1 MENGKIGSLIY
12 RLRVGQGLGQEEL
25 CRGLC
30 SKAALSRFE
39 TGERMP
45 DRLLLNALM
54 QRMGKAADQLATVL
68 SADEYAYFVW
78 KKQALNAVG
87 QKDMIGLE
95 LLLEKQE
102 ALTPKVNEVLQR
114 QFYYRMKAVL
124 AEGDPEKSIE
134 LQRKALMLT
143 IPDLRAGHM
152 QQNLI
157 SAEEMR
163 IILVLAEQML
173 KAGQE
178 EEACRLL
185 LEIAE
190 YAQAHYGDRDVRVKI
205 YPKAV
210 KLAAPILIRQKRC
223 PECMFLCRRAVELLC
238 WQGILYDL
246 AELME
251 AYLQCCGMGF
261 AGERQKY
268 YEKQLGALKEV
279 YREYGVDFCKTEN
292 VVSGYGSQEIY
303 LVDEVIKM
311 SRAGSS
317 FSQEVLSEG
326 ICTPETLSR
335 VESGRRAPNRGNFYA
350 LMEKLDVSLDYYNA
364 RLDTDDFLLLEKKRV
379 LDRAMAQAKWSEAQ
393 KLLDELKSGLDMTR
407 TLNLQILTADENS
420 IMFWNGRLAPEEFMR
435 ACENALGCAQ
445 EEWREERFWKQF
457 LTNFKVKILNDLAA
471 AYRKKKRCKE
481 AAFIWEHI
489 LEQLEQSH
497 VELADRYLS
506 AMLVI
511 GNLALCYGE
520 MGKLGDCLN
529 MCEKGMR
536 LCFDAGKGVRIAK
549 LLSTK
554 AEVLYLLGDGQNSRK
569 YFVQAYYL
577 SSLMG
582 TDGTTNYIKKFYSE
596 NFSGKEEWY

>member
-12 RLRVGQGLGQEEL
+12 RLRIGQGLGQEEL

-223 PECMFLCRRAVELLC
+223 PE
-238 WQGILYDL
+238 
-246 AELME
+246 
-251 AYLQCCGMGF
+251 
-261 AGERQKY
+261 
-268 YEKQLGALKEV
+268 
-279 YREYGVDFCKTEN
+279 
-292 VVSGYGSQEIY
+292 
-303 LVDEVIKM
+303 
-311 SRAGSS
+311 
-317 FSQEVLSEG
+317 
-326 ICTPETLSR
+326 
-335 VESGRRAPNRGNFYA
+335 
-350 LMEKLDVSLDYYNA
+350 
-364 RLDTDDFLLLEKKRV
+364 
-379 LDRAMAQAKWSEAQ
+379 
-393 KLLDELKSGLDMTR
+393 
-407 TLNLQILTADENS
+407 
-420 IMFWNGRLAPEEFMR
+420 
-435 ACENALGCAQ
+435 
-445 EEWREERFWKQF
+445 
-457 LTNFKVKILNDLAA
+457 
-471 AYRKKKRCKE
+471 
-481 AAFIWEHI
+481 
-489 LEQLEQSH
+489 
-497 VELADRYLS
+497 
-506 AMLVI
+506 
-511 GNLALCYGE
+511 
-520 MGKLGDCLN
+520 
-529 MCEKGMR
+529 
-536 LCFDAGKGVRIAK
+536 
-549 LLSTK
+549 
-554 AEVLYLLGDGQNSRK
+554 
-569 YFVQAYYL
+569 
-577 SSLMG
+577 
-582 TDGTTNYIKKFYSE
+582 
-596 NFSGKEEWY
+596 